1 MKKNVLAIDFGGS
14 NGRVI
19 LGVFDQGKLSLE
31 EIHRFPN
38 QPITKQGSLYWDFPR
53 LCHELVIGIE
63 KATARYEIDSIG
75 IDTWG
80 VDYGL
85 LDDKGL
91 LAYPR
96 HYRDPRTQGQLAK
109 ALEKISPE
117 ALYAATGNQ
126 LMEIN
131 TLFQL
136 LTERE
141 VLENATTLL
150 FMPDL
155 FGYFLT
161 GKRQTEMTI
170 ASTSQLLNPLTSDW
184 NWEIIELFDLPK
196 GLFPRIVSPGTLLG
210 AIKPELGLPG
220 IPVINVGSHDT
231 ASAVASVPS
240 DHRFLFVS
248 CGTWSLVGT
257 ELRAPILTK
266 KAQAYNLTNEK
277 GLSQTTRFLK
287 NITGLWLLQ
296 EVKREFDSLGR
307 HYSYQELEQLALEAE
322 SMACLI
328 DTDAPVFLGS
338 GQMIERIQSYAKESG
353 QPIPITDGQ
362 LIRCIYESLAFKY
375 KYTFLEIIDTV
386 GYEFDGVNIVGGG
399 ANSQLLCQMVASA
412 SQMTVYGG
420 PTEATAIGNINMQ
433 LVYHG
438 ALGSLK
444 EGRLALK
451 VSEAVKGYLPQKE
464 SKWDRE
470 FGRYQQ
476 LLAVNSGEDRIR

>member
-19 LGVFDQGKLSLE
+19 LGVFDQGKLHLE

-38 QPITKQGSLYWDFPR
+38 QPIVKQGSLYWDFPQ
-53 LCHELVIGIE
+53 LCHELVVGIQ
-63 KATARYEIDSIG
+63 KATARYEVDSIG

-91 LAYPR
+91 LSYPR
-96 HYRDPRTQGQLAK
+96 HYRDPRTQGYLAK

-117 ALYAATGNQ
+117 ALYTATGNQ

-136 LTERE
+136 LTEE
-141 VLENATTLL
+141 ESLAKATTLL

-161 GKRQTEMTI
+161 GKRQTEATI
-170 ASTSQLLNPLTSDW
+170 ASTSQLMNPLTSDW
-184 NWEIIELFDLPK
+184 HWELIDLFDIPRAI
-196 GLFPRIVSPGTLLG
+196 FPTIVQPGTLLG
-210 AIKPELGLPG
+210 MIKKELGLPA

-240 DHRFLFVS
+240 EHQFLFVS

-257 ELRAPILTK
+257 ELPQPVLTE
-266 KAQAYNLTNEK
+266 KAQSYNLTNEK

-287 NITGLWLLQ
+287 NITGLWILQ
-296 EVKREFDSLGR
+296 EVKREFESLGR
-307 HYSYQELEQLALEAE
+307 NYSYQELETLANEAD

-328 DTDAPVFLGS
+328 DTDAEVFS
-338 GQMIERIQSYAKESG
+338 APGQMIERIQSYAKRTG
-353 QPIPITDGQ
+353 QIVPLTDGQ

-375 KYTFLEIIDTV
+375 KYTFLEIVDTV
-386 GYEFDGVNIVGGG
+386 GYEFDSVNIVGGG
-399 ANSQLLCQMVASA
+399 ANSALLCQMVASA
-412 SQMTVYGG
+412 SQMIVYAG
-420 PTEATAIGNINMQ
+420 PNEATAIGNINTQ
-433 LVYHG
+433 LIYHG
-438 ALGSLK
+438 VLSTLTEARMELK
-444 EGRLALK
+444 K
-451 VSEAVKGYLPQKE
+451 SQYVKKYLPKKE
-464 SKWDRE
+464 TKWDQE
-470 FGRYQQ
+470 FGRYQR
-476 LLAVNSGEDRIR
+476 LLTIS